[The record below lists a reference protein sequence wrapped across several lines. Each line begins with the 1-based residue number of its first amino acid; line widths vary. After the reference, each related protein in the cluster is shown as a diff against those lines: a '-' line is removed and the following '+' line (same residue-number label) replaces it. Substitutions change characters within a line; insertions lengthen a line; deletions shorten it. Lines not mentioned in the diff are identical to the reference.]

1 MRLVSAGFPVNT
13 GGLMSDQG
21 KPPQPPDPD
30 ELARQLQEFMKQ
42 HFGGQFPFPGM
53 SSQAAAPPARESK
66 PPPPAT
72 PAGPDVFDFHLRPQ
86 DIKAHLDRFVI
97 RQDEAKKV
105 LAIAVCDHYNRARTL
120 QQLEKESPG
129 AGRKIEFAKHNM
141 ILVGPTG
148 VGKTYLIRHIADF
161 IGVPFVKADATKFSE
176 TGYVG
181 GDVDDLVRDL
191 VSKADGDV
199 ELAEHG
205 IIYIDEIDKL
215 ASRGGH
221 QGRDVSGRGVQT
233 TLLKLME
240 ETEVPV
246 RNPMDLSGQMQ
257 ALFQMQRGGGKGP
270 GRDTVNTRNI
280 LFVVSGA
287 FSGLEDIVSRRL
299 RSGRIGFGA
308 LQEQE
313 TAGQDDWFAAAA
325 TEDFIEYGFEAEFI
339 GRLPVRVVCSSLSEN
354 DLYEIMTSSEGSV
367 IRQFEREFGAYGLG
381 LEIREDALREVA
393 RRAAAEKT
401 GARGLLTVWERILR
415 DFKFLLPDSGVEK
428 VVIDAAVIADPPA
441 AALRLATEARA
452 SGANV
457 KGFLRDFKQQHGLD
471 LGFTAEALV
480 ELERI
485 AAERSKEPSALCA
498 ELFHDYQFGLRL
510 VRDNTGESSFELPAA
525 AIAQPERWLSDLVVA
540 SYRESNKD
548 SESPRDDPA
557 PLQGDGPAAE

>member
-1 MRLVSAGFPVNT
+1 
-13 GGLMSDQG
+13 MSDDG

-30 ELARQLQEFMKQ
+30 ELARQIQEFMKK
-42 HFGGQFPFPGM
+42 HFGSGFPFPGM
-53 SSQAAAPPARESK
+53 PGAASGAVKTPARDGGGAK
-66 PPPPAT
+66 PAPAKED
-72 PAGPDVFDFHLRPQ
+72 PPDVFDFHLRPV
-86 DIKAHLDRFVI
+86 DIKAHLDRYVI

-105 LAIAVCDHYNRARTL
+105 LAIAVCDHYNRARAL
-120 QQLEKESPG
+120 HQLEQEDPDK
-129 AGRKIEFAKHNM
+129 ARRMEFAKHNM

-215 ASRGGH
+215 ASRGNH

-246 RNPMDLSGQMQ
+246 RNPMDISGQMQ
-257 ALFQMQRGGGKGP
+257 AMFQMQRGGGKGP
-270 GRDTVNTRNI
+270 SRDTINTRNI

-308 LQEQE
+308 VHQQE
-313 TAGQDDWFAAAA
+313 TAGQDDWFAEAA

-339 GRLPVRVVCSSLSEN
+339 GRLPVRVVCSSLSVD
-354 DLYEIMTSSEGSV
+354 DLFEIMTRSEGSV
-367 IRQFEREFGAYGLG
+367 IRQFESEFEAYGLG
-381 LEIREDALREVA
+381 LDIREDAMREVA

-415 DFKFLLPDSGVEK
+415 DFKFLLPDSGVES
-428 VVIDAAVIADPPA
+428 VVIDAGVIADPPA
-441 AALRLATEARA
+441 TASRLAAEAKA
-452 SGANV
+452 GGANV
-457 KGFLRDFKQQHGLD
+457 KRFLREFEHHHGLR
-471 LGFTAEALV
+471 LEFTTDAL
-480 ELERI
+480 LEIGRL
-485 AAERSKEPSALCA
+485 AGERGKDPSSLCA
-498 ELFHDYQFGLRL
+498 ELFHDYQFGLKL
-510 VRDNTGESSFELPAA
+510 VRDNTGRSSFELPAQA
-525 AIAQPERWLSDLVVA
+525 VTQPERWLSDLVVE
-540 SYRESNKD
+540 SYRSN
-548 SESPRDDPA
+548 PGRDGGQAPA
-557 PLQGDGPAAE
+557 QAD